1 MTELTDVQGLREQ
14 LRADLKTA
22 MKARDAATVSALRTT
37 LAALDNAEAV
47 VVSDASTRVSGAI
60 AGAQSGVGSTEVSR
74 RVLSL
79 AEMRAILE
87 TQVAERVSA
96 AADYQRLG
104 RDDESERLR
113 QEADVVRRYLDLL
126 TADSA

>member
-14 LRADLKTA
+14 LRADLKTV

-47 VVSDASTRVSGAI
+47 VVSDASARVSGAI

-96 AADYQRLG
+96 AADYKRLG